1 MRIGV
6 IADDFTG
13 ASDIAGF
20 LVAGGMKTIM
30 YNGIPIEQPPSHIDA
45 MVISLKIRSCPAEE
59 AVEQALQSLQFLKA
73 QGCTKYYYKYCS
85 TFDSTREGTIGPVVD
100 ALMENLKT
108 DLTIICPSLPI
119 NGRTVCHGY
128 LFVGHDL
135 LSDSS
140 MRHHPL
146 TPMTDAKLSRL
157 MEGQF
162 SGTTGHVYYPT
173 IAQGAAAVGEELQK
187 ISKTGHRY
195 AVVDTLNDED
205 LTIIA
210 EATEDM
216 VLVTGGSGLAIGITA
231 VQQRHT
237 PRSLTEGSAF
247 IPTSGPGVVISGS
260 CSKRTNEQV
269 DYYKGKAASHKIEEG
284 PALSDPVAYAKELAQ
299 WVLQNLENKYAPM
312 IYATKSPE
320 ELEQSRKQYGDAN
333 VAAAIEEV
341 IGLVVE
347 LLAANGVRNY
357 ISAGGETSGV
367 VATTLGLQ
375 AYLIGPQIDPGVSW
389 LKALE
394 SDLQFSF
401 KSGNFGELDFFTKA
415 QDMYAE
421 DSSVS

>member
-20 LVAGGMKTIM
+20 LVEGGMKTIM
-30 YNGIPIEQPPSHIDA
+30 YNGIPTEQPPAQIDA

-59 AVEQALQSLQFLKA
+59 AIQQALQSLQFLKA

-100 ALMENLKT
+100 ALMEDLKT

-140 MRHHPL
+140 MRYHPL
-146 TPMTDAKLSRL
+146 TPMTDAKLCRL

-162 SGTTGHVYYPT
+162 SGTTGHVYYPV
-173 IAQGAAAVGEELQK
+173 IAQGAAAVRKELQQ
-187 ISKTGHRY
+187 IAQEGHRY
-195 AVVDTLNDED
+195 AVVDTLNDSD
-205 LTIIA
+205 LTAIA

-231 VQQRHT
+231 VQQRLT
-237 PRSLTEGSAF
+237 PDALAEGSAF
-247 IPTSGPGVVISGS
+247 APTSGSTVIISGS

-269 DYYKGKAASHKIEEG
+269 DYYKEKAPSHKIEEG
-284 PALSDPVAYAKELAQ
+284 PALANPESYARELSQ
-299 WVLQNLENKYAPM
+299 WVLKNMGGKYGPM

-320 ELEQSRKQYGDAN
+320 ELERSRQQFGDAN

-341 IGLVVE
+341 VGLVVE
-347 LLAANGVRNY
+347 HLASNGVQNY

-389 LKALE
+389 LKALDG
-394 SDLQFSF
+394 DLQFSF
-401 KSGNFGELDFFTKA
+401 KSGNFGEVDFFTKA
-415 QDMYAE
+415 QDMCVE
-421 DSSVS
+421 G